1 MIEIRPATLQDAS
14 LIVEFIRELAAY
26 ERAPH
31 EAIVTEDDIRRDGFA
46 GEPKFRVLIAEWE
59 GEPAAFALF
68 FRTYSTWMGRAG
80 LYLEDLFVRPSFRK
94 RGIGRQ
100 MLQYLA
106 KLAVEE
112 GCGRFE
118 WNVLDWNT
126 PAIDF
131 YHSLGAR
138 PLKEWIRFRI
148 TGEPMKKLAAGYGS
162 AVHSCSG

>member
-1 MIEIRPATLQDAS
+1 MIEIRPATLQDVS

-31 EAIVTEDDIRRDGFA
+31 EAIVTEDDIRHDGFA

-100 MLQYLA
+100 MLRYLA

-138 PLKEWIRFRI
+138 PLTEWIRFRI
-148 TGEPMKKLAAGYGS
+148 TGEPMKKLAEGYGS